1 MRHRVAGYKLGRTAA
16 HRKAMTQNMMNSLI
30 EHERITTTV
39 PKAKHL
45 RPIIEKIITIG
56 KNDTQAN
63 RRRAFAKLRDKES
76 VKKLFGVLGPRFA
89 ERQGGYCRIL
99 KLSKPRLGDA
109 GEQAII
115 EFVERTVDESSPEE
129 LAKATEEL
137 AEAKATLAASKA
149 ELEEQTATKA
159 KKEAEIESRIKPPVE
174 TRILPRFR
182 SQAQAKAAAAAST

>member
-1 MRHRVAGYKLGRTAA
+1 MRHRVAGYKLGRTAS
-16 HRKAMTQNMMNSLI
+16 HRKAMTKNMMNSLI

-45 RPIIEKIITIG
+45 RPYIEKMITIG
-56 KNDTQAN
+56 KTDTQAN

-89 ERQGGYCRIL
+89 EREGGYCRIL

-115 EFVERTVDESSPEE
+115 EFVERTLDESPPEE

-137 AEAKATLAASKA
+137 AAAKA
-149 ELEEQTATKA
+149 
-159 KKEAEIESRIKPPVE
+159 
-174 TRILPRFR
+174 
-182 SQAQAKAAAAAST
+182 